1 MEQGFERKRLGIAVI
16 GAGRIG
22 THRARLSAMHPAVDY
37 LAIADIDGGR
47 AEALAKRVG
56 AHRHSGS
63 SSEVIQDPR
72 VNAVFISS
80 SEPTHAAP
88 AIEALEAG
96 KAVFIE
102 KPIAT
107 TREDADAIIAAAE
120 ANDGLLRIGYS
131 VRFRRNV
138 FLGKQY
144 IENGKL
150 GRIVGG
156 VARVFNS
163 RAQAFA
169 ILDRAPHVSPVV
181 DVLTYYIDVV
191 GWFMGDNHPVD
202 VYAAGSGSVLRSK
215 TGSEGPDDITNAVV
229 RYADGSVMSFT
240 ICYSLPAE
248 FPTMGQ
254 GPRIEIIGTDGV
266 LLIDEDQRQ
275 NIIYS
280 DHGVGHAYVQ
290 GHTMKMGYLSS
301 TTSGDWAL
309 DQMFGPIADE
319 TRAWLDHLA
328 TGTPMHLSTAE
339 DARRS
344 LEVTLAIEESATT
357 GQVVAIDK
365 VTPYSL
371 R

>member
-1 MEQGFERKRLGIAVI
+1 MGEGFGRSRLGIAVI

-22 THRARLSAMHPAVDY
+22 THRARLSAIHPAVDY
-37 LAIADIDGGR
+37 LAVADIDGSR
-47 AEALAKRVG
+47 AAALAERVG
-56 AHRHSGS
+56 AQRHSDS
-63 SSEVIQDPR
+63 SSDVIQDPR

-80 SEPTHAAP
+80 AEPAHAEP

-120 ANDGLLRIGYS
+120 ANDALLRIGYS
-131 VRFRRNV
+131 VRFRRNI

-144 IENGKL
+144 IDNGKL
-150 GRIVGG
+150 GQIVGG

-169 ILDRAPHVSPVV
+169 ILERAPHVSPVV

-202 VYAAGSGSVLRSK
+202 VYAAGSGSVLRSR
-215 TGSEGPDDITNAVV
+215 TGPTGPDDITNAVV
-229 RYADGSVMSFT
+229 RYEDGSVVSFT

-254 GPRIEIIGTDGV
+254 GPRIEIVGTDGV

-275 NIIYS
+275 NVIFS
-280 DHGVGHAYVQ
+280 DHGVGHAYVP
-290 GHTMKMGYLSS
+290 GHSMKMGYLSS
-301 TTSGDWAL
+301 TTSGDWAM

-328 TGTPMHLSTAE
+328 TGSPMHLATAE
-339 DARRS
+339 DARRA
-344 LEVTLAIEESATT
+344 LEVTLAIESSAAS
-357 GQVVAIDK
+357 GEVVLIDR
-365 VTPYSL
+365 TPPSSL

>member
-1 MEQGFERKRLGIAVI
+1 MSQGFERERLGIAVI

-22 THRARLSAMHPAVDY
+22 THRARLAAMHPAVDH

-56 AHRHSGS
+56 AHLHS
-63 SSEVIQDPR
+63 SSASAVIQDPR
-72 VNAVFISS
+72 VTAVFVSS
-80 SEPTHAAP
+80 SEPMHAAP

-96 KAVFIE
+96 KAVFVE

-120 ANDGLLRIGYS
+120 ATDGLLRIGYS
-131 VRFRRNV
+131 VRFRRNI

-169 ILDRAPHVSPVV
+169 ILERAPHVSPVV
-181 DVLTYYIDVV
+181 DVLTYYIDVL
-191 GWFMGDNHPVD
+191 GWYMGDNHPVD
-202 VYAAGSGSVLRSK
+202 VYAAGSGSVLRGK
-215 TGSEGPDDITNAVV
+215 TGLDGPDDITNAVV
-229 RYADGSVMSFT
+229 RYADGSVVSFT
-240 ICYSLPAE
+240 ICYSLPAG

-319 TRAWLDHLA
+319 TRAWLDHLS
-328 TGTPMHLSTAE
+328 TGAPMHLSTAE

-344 LEVTLAIEESATT
+344 LEVTLAIEESVST
-357 GQVVAIDK
+357 GRIVPIEKVA
-365 VTPYSL
+365 PYRL